1 MQKTAKAITGL
12 ICVLLLIGAEL
23 ALRPDQLRA
32 ADGVRVGLSALS
44 LANGPLWV
52 AEEKGIFKKYEIDP
66 EIILVGGGATRAVSA
81 LLAGDL
87 QFATT
92 GGGAAISAALSGSDV
107 VMVAAGNNKGIQRL
121 MVRPEIKTP
130 EGIKGKKIGV
140 TTLGSSG
147 HLALLLML
155 RKWGISP
162 EEIQVIQV
170 GASPVMLIS
179 LQKGGIDGA
188 MLQDPTLF
196 VAEDNGFK
204 TLGDPASMEI
214 HYLQNMLASTRSY
227 NRAHAALVGRFVKA
241 YVEGIAYFKKNK
253 DETLR
258 VLMKRMRIEHGNEGY
273 LQRSY
278 QLYATQYFDNLPA
291 PSMLGVKTVL
301 EFLAK
306 DNPKAKAADPNA
318 FVDLSFVK
326 ALSDSGFIKALYQ

>member
-1 MQKTAKAITGL
+1 MQKAAKAVIGL
-12 ICVLLLIGAEL
+12 ICVLLLIATEL
-23 ALRPDQLRA
+23 ALRPEQLSA

-52 AEEKGIFKKYEIDP
+52 AEEKGIFKKYEIEP
-66 EIILVGGGATRAVSA
+66 EIILVGGGATRGVSA

-87 QFATT
+87 QFATA
-92 GGGAAISAALSGSDV
+92 GGGAVMSATLSGADV
-107 VMVAAGNNKGIQRL
+107 VMTAAGNNKGIQRL

-162 EEIQVIQV
+162 EEIQVVQV

-227 NRAHAALVGRFVKA
+227 NHAHAALVGRFIKA
-241 YVEGIAYFKKNK
+241 YIEGIAYFKKNK
-253 DETLR
+253 DETLK
-258 VLMKRMRIEHGNEGY
+258 VMMKRMRIEHGNEGY

-278 QLYATQYFDNLPA
+278 QLYATQYFDSVPA

-306 DNPKAKAADPNA
+306 YNPKAKTADPNS
-318 FVDLSFVK
+318 FVDPTFVK
-326 ALSDSGFIKALYQ
+326 SLSDSGFIKALYQ

>member
-1 MQKTAKAITGL
+1 MQKAVNAITGL
-12 ICVLLLIGAEL
+12 ICFFLLTQVEL
-23 ALRPDQLRA
+23 VLRPDQASA

-52 AEEKGIFKKYEIDP
+52 AEEKGFFKKYDIEP

-87 QFATT
+87 QFATA
-92 GGGAAISAALSGSDV
+92 GGGAVMSATLSGGDV
-107 VMVAAGNNKGIQRL
+107 VMTAAGNNKGIQRL
-121 MVRPEIKTP
+121 MVKPEIKTP

-155 RKWGISP
+155 KKWGISP

-227 NRAHAALVGRFVKA
+227 NRTHAALVGRFIKA
-241 YVEGIAYFKKNK
+241 YVEAIAYFKKNK
-253 DETLR
+253 DETLK

-278 QLYATQYFDNLPA
+278 QLYATQYFDNVPV

-306 DNPKAKAADPNA
+306 DHPKAKTADPNA
-318 FVDLSFVK
+318 FVDASFVK
-326 ALSDSGFIKALYQ
+326 ALDDSGFIKALYQ